1 MLVQMLNG
9 FVHDDIAIVKEEL
22 EEYVKVRW
30 ETRAQQSVATML
42 LTWLVQ
48 TDHMVRILSTGCVS
62 LLLVV
67 RIVEEG

>member
-48 TDHMVRILSTGCVS
+48 TDHMGPNLEHRLCLITTCCQNC
-62 LLLVV
+62 
-67 RIVEEG
+67 